1 MNVFWS
7 WFVGIVSIVS
17 ILSCWWLIRWTS
29 QQNPGDVKEGEVSHH
44 TWDNGELSE
53 YNNPLPRWWLLG
65 FDQRLPGRSAPELA
79 AAAIAFLEQPHERP
93 FFLNLGFFEPH
104 RDQTGGYRMTPPYD
118 ERGISRPPYLP
129 DTREARQELAD
140 LQGDIRL
147 MDMAVGE
154 IVAALE
160 RLDLLGETWLI
171 FTTDH
176 GLAMPRA
183 KCTMFDPGL
192 KTSLIMLAEPLG
204 LTGGRVLTE
213 LVSHIDLVPT
223 VLEALGIDIPATL
236 QGRSYWTLLQGGD
249 YQPRDMVYAEKTFHT
264 DYEPQRMVRSARYKL
279 VWNAEVDI
287 TNVPADIMHSPI
299 YPQMI
304 DILTEKRLPIELYDL
319 QADPNEMHNLAG
331 QPEYAEIEADLRQ
344 RLLAWMRETE
354 DPLLDGPV
362 ASPYYYQAVQMLLG
376 E

>member
-1 MNVFWS
+1 
-7 WFVGIVSIVS
+7 
-17 ILSCWWLIRWTS
+17 
-29 QQNPGDVKEGEVSHH
+29 
-44 TWDNGELSE
+44 
-53 YNNPLPRWWLLG
+53 
-65 FDQRLPGRSAPELA
+65 
-79 AAAIAFLEQPHERP
+79 
-93 FFLNLGFFEPH
+93 
-104 RDQTGGYRMTPPYD
+104 
-118 ERGISRPPYLP
+118 
-129 DTREARQELAD
+129 
-140 LQGDIRL
+140 
-147 MDMAVGE
+147 
-154 IVAALE
+154 
-160 RLDLLGETWLI
+160 
-171 FTTDH
+171 
-176 GLAMPRA
+176 MPRA
-183 KCTMFDPGL
+183 KCTMFDPDL